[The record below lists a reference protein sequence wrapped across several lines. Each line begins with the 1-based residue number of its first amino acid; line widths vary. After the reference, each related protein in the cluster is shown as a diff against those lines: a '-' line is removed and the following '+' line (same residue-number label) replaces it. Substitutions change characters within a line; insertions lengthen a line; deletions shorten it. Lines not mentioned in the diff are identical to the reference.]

1 MTILPRYI
9 KDSITQ
15 IYNAIPI
22 KLPIAFFTELEQKFS
37 QSVSIQFSCSVTS
50 DSMRAHELQH
60 ARPPWSITNSWS
72 PPKPMSIE
80 LVMPSN
86 HLILCCPL
94 LLLSIFPSIRVF
106 SNEMHSLHQVAK
118 VLEFQLQHDSFQC
131 TPGLISLGRNG

>member
-37 QSVSIQFSCSVTS
+37 QSVSIHFSCSVTS
-50 DSMRAHELQH
+50 DSLRAHELQH

-72 PPKPMSIE
+72 PPKPLSIE

-118 VLEFQLQHDSFQC
+118 VLEFQLQPASFQC